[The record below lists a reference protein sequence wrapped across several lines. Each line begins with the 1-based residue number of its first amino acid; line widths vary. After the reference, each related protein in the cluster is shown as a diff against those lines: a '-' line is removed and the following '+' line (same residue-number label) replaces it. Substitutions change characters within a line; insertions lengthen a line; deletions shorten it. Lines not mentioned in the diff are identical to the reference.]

1 MRPTFGDNRI
11 ADILLT
17 LCRTHTVSVAALAAR
32 LDVSERTVRNDVRQ
46 LNEDLKGC
54 AAIEGGQ
61 GQYTLRVYDA
71 QRFQT
76 VRARLLENDSCFNS
90 PRNRMDYLFGRLMR
104 AAEPLLTDDLAYEM
118 SIGRSTLVSDLK
130 KLRGELEPYRLSI
143 LGKTSKGLVLEEYP
157 MDLEINAMVEEAFSD
172 SPFEKSG
179 SFQKFLTVVLDRFLT
194 GHPLEELSPAFYSL
208 TSRKEFLALD
218 RLMEAI
224 GQFLHTEFPP
234 EEKLFALLPIVGMRT
249 PADVRDMRAIDLDR
263 DMEPLKDEIFRRIQ
277 LEMNISLA
285 TPEFID
291 EFLYHLMFM
300 INRLRFHVR
309 LKSTVL
315 IIVPSAWR
323 KVLAASAALW

>member
-143 LGKTSKGLVLEEYP
+143 LGKT
-157 MDLEINAMVEEAFSD
+157 MVEEAFSD